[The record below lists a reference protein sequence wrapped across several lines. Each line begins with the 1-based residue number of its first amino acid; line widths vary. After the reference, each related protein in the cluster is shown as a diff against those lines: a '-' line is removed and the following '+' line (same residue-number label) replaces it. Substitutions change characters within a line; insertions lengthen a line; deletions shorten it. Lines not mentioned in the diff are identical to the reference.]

1 MFKKPKAL
9 TALETEIT
17 RIQSILKT
25 KKPTEDDYATTLT
38 QVERL
43 FALKELE
50 KPERVSPD
58 TQANV
63 AANLIGI
70 AMILMYENSHVI
82 TTKALSFAMRL
93 K

>member
-9 TALETEIT
+9 TALDTEIT

-43 FALKELE
+43 FAL
-50 KPERVSPD
+50 
-58 TQANV
+58 
-63 AANLIGI
+63 
-70 AMILMYENSHVI
+70 ENSHVI